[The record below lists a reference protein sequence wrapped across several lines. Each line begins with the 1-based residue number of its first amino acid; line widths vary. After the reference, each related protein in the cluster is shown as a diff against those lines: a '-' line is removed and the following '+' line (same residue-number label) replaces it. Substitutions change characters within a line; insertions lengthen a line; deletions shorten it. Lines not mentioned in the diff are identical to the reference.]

1 MALNAKSYANLVA
14 LNLRSRSRPF
24 FAFGVSLMGIL
35 TSFLLLLASTGCAV
49 TSQQSELVEAG
60 RPARIDILKTN
71 IKKSGPIHLQKV
83 VAADWTAD
91 RGGLIN
97 LNDPKAKVTG
107 LTDGDEDIQIYF
119 YVLDHPRFGRFFIDS
134 GVSEVILKDP
144 DHTPISSIVGSVMHI
159 AKLRLHQST
168 RTFLEKDPRPVKG
181 VLLTHMHLDHI
192 MGIPDID
199 SKVPIYIGPRE
210 STHKN
215 FLNMFV
221 KGSTDGLLQGERKLA
236 ELRFTG
242 EHSTN
247 HPRVIDFFGDSSL
260 FVISVPGHTPGSL
273 AFLVSSDAGPQLI
286 TGDTCHT
293 RWGWENT
300 VSPGSFTEDQQQ
312 NQQSLE
318 WLKDLAAAIPG
329 IQVHLG
335 HQSTRDS
342 GKLETIGTR

>member
-1 MALNAKSYANLVA
+1 M
-14 LNLRSRSRPF
+14 R
-24 FAFGVSLMGIL
+24 IL
-35 TSFLLLLASTGCAV
+35 TSFLLLIASSGCAV

-60 RPARIDILKTN
+60 RPARIDTLKAN
-71 IKKSGPIHLQKV
+71 IKKSGPIHLQKI

-91 RGGLIN
+91 RSGLIN
-97 LNDPKAKVTG
+97 LNDPKAKAAG
-107 LTDGDEDIQIYF
+107 LTGGDEDIQIYF

-144 DHTPISSIVGSVMHI
+144 DHTPISSIVDSVMHI
-159 AKLRLHQST
+159 ARLRLHQST
-168 RTFLEKDPRPVKG
+168 KSFIEKDPRPVKG

-192 MGIPDID
+192 MGIPDIR
-199 SKVPIYIGPRE
+199 SEVPIYIGPRE

-221 KGSTDGLLQGERKLA
+221 KGSTDELLQGERKLA

-242 EHSTN
+242 EHSPN
-247 HPRVIDFFGDSSL
+247 HPRVIDFFGDSTL

-273 AFLVSSDAGPQLI
+273 AFLVSSDDGPQLI

-318 WLKDLAAAIPG
+318 WLKDLAASIPG
-329 IQVHLG
+329 IRVHPG
-335 HQSTRDS
+335 HQSTEDG
-342 GKLETIGTR
+342 GKLENIGTR